1 MDWEEAG
8 KPNGQQVPGNSTS
21 GVPKVASKGKKT
33 KRTVLIV
40 LAIIV
45 VLGLIGGLTRCGKST
60 KQYDSWPS
68 TGLAAMLPNPDSSKV
83 DVMSNSDERLSVS
96 VDDYTD
102 AQYEKYVEACKQK
115 GFTVDAK
122 NTTSG
127 YEAYAESGEHL
138 TLRLY
143 SSSMDIKLE
152 AAVAL
157 NAITWPTSGPG
168 ALLPKP
174 ASDKGSIT
182 TNSSSQFSATVG
194 NTSKQDFEA
203 YANKVSEAG
212 FNVDFNKSDVV
223 FQAKNADGAKVY
235 IKYAGNNLME
245 ISAYAAKD
253 SGDSASSSAT
263 SNSETKSETKT
274 EAKTEA
280 PAAQSS
286 NSSTSTSD
294 GVTAEFKEMMDGYE
308 SIMNKYCD
316 FMEKY
321 NSSSNTASM
330 LADYAKIT
338 AEQVEWS
345 GKISA
350 VDQTTLSE
358 ADLAYYVEVTDRVNQ
373 RLVSVAA

>member
-8 KPNGQQVPGNSTS
+8 KPNGQQVPGSNGGS
-21 GVPKVASKGKKT
+21 GVPKTSSKGKNT

-40 LAIIV
+40 LAVIV
-45 VLGLIGGLTRCGKST
+45 ALGLIGGLTRCGKSA

-68 TGLAAMLPNPDSSKV
+68 TGLAAMLPNPDISKI
-83 DVMSNSDERLSVS
+83 DVMSNSDERLYAS
-96 VDDYTD
+96 VDDYSD
-102 AQYEKYVEACKQK
+102 VQYEKYVEACKQK

-122 NTTSG
+122 NTSSG

-138 TLRLY
+138 TLSHY
-143 SSSMDIKLE
+143 SDSMNITLE
-152 AAVAL
+152 AAVAME
-157 NAITWPTSGPG
+157 AISWPTSGPG
-168 ALLPKP
+168 ALLPEP
-174 ASDKGSIT
+174 ESDKGSIT

-194 NTSKQDFEA
+194 NTSKQDFDA
-203 YANKVSEAG
+203 YASKVSEAG
-212 FNVDFNKSDVV
+212 FNVDFDKSDEV

-253 SGDSASSSAT
+253 SSDSTSSSTTSKSEAKNETPATQNSSSSA
-263 SNSETKSETKT
+263 
-274 EAKTEA
+274 
-280 PAAQSS
+280 
-286 NSSTSTSD
+286 STSD

-321 NSSSNTASM
+321 SSSSNTTSM

-338 AEQVEWS
+338 AEYTEWS
-345 GKISA
+345 GKVAA
-350 VDQTTLSE
+350 VDQSSLSE
-358 ADLAYYVEVTDRVNQ
+358 ADLAYYLEVMNRVNQ
-373 RLVSVAA
+373 RLAEVAA